1 MKDGK
6 FSIDAVAYCKMILHA
21 MKYPHLAVRGVLLGT
36 REVGNAHSHEEDE
49 SVENGNSAATT
60 AIRIVDAIPA
70 LHNSIVT
77 PPLEVLF
84 IHLDNH
90 CQEAGLSIVG
100 TYFCNQRFGDSQ

>member
-1 MKDGK
+1 MKDEK

-36 REVGNAHSHEEDE
+36 RQVDNAHSPEDE
-49 SVENGNSAATT
+49 PAENGNSGTTT

-84 IHLDNH
+84 IHLDSH

-100 TYFCNQRFGDSQ
+100 TYFCNQRFGDAQ